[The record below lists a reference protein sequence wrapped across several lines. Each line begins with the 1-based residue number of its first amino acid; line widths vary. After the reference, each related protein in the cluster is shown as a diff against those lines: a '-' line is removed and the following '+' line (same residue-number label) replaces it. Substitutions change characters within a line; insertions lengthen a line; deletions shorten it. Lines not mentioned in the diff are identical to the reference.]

1 MTTPPI
7 RHRLHVLA
15 RRGVLAL
22 ALPLVA
28 VALAQ
33 AADRT
38 PASDTLLGTPFQTI
52 AANLAHPDGI
62 THAGDGSGRVFITLQ
77 DGKIV
82 VWDGTHVLPAPFLD
96 IDPLVNS
103 TGTERGLLGLAFH
116 PDYESNGYF
125 YVDYTDTTGGD
136 TVIARYQVSAADPNA
151 ADPAS
156 ALILME
162 LDQPFANH
170 NGGQLAFGPDGYLY
184 IGMGDGGS
192 AGDPGNRAQDL
203 TKPLGKILRIDV
215 NGGGLPADCGG
226 GSNYTIPPD
235 NPFVD
240 GPGGNCDEIWQSGLR
255 NPWRFS
261 FDRLTGDLFIGDVG
275 QDNWEEVDF
284 QPAGSRG
291 GANWGWRC
299 YEGNHPFNTQG
310 CGPAATYDFP
320 IFEYSHAIGCAVVSG
335 FVYRGSVLPPGAQG
349 GYFFGDY
356 CSGRVWIARQVSGS
370 WAVQQVADTNLSI
383 SAFGETESGE
393 VCVAHYGG
401 VLGATGRVI
410 CALP

>member
-1 MTTPPI
+1 MTALPI
-7 RHRLHVLA
+7 RHRSNIPA
-15 RRGVLAL
+15 RRCALAA

-28 VALAQ
+28 ALAQ

-38 PASDTLLGTPFQTI
+38 PPAGDTLLGTPFQTI

-77 DGKIV
+77 DGKILI
-82 VWDGTHVLPAPFLD
+82 WDGTQVLPTPFLD
-96 IDPLVNS
+96 IDTIVNS
-103 TGTERGLLGLAFH
+103 NGTERGLLGLAFH

-136 TVIARYQVSAADPNA
+136 TVIARYRVSATDPNVADPT
-151 ADPAS
+151 S

-184 IGMGDGGS
+184 IGMGDGGG

-203 TKPLGKILRIDV
+203 TQPLGKILRIDV
-215 NGGGLPADCGG
+215 DGAGVAADCGG
-226 GSNYTIPPD
+226 GTHYTIPPD

-275 QDNWEEVDF
+275 QDAWEEVDF
-284 QPAGSRG
+284 QPAGSAG

-310 CGPAATYDFP
+310 CGPAGNYDFP
-320 IFEYSHAIGCAVVSG
+320 IFEYSHALGCAVVSG
-335 FVYRGSVLPPGAQG
+335 SVYRGSALPPGAQG
-349 GYFFGDY
+349 AYFFGDY
-356 CSGRVWIARQVSGS
+356 CSGRIWIARQVSGS

-401 VLGATGRVI
+401 LLGATGRVV